1 MKLIPIIQKINRI
14 KKDISE
20 NQTLISTILPVFRYL
35 GWDIFNENRVIFED
49 VTSTKKRVDL
59 TFVFEDDTKFI
70 IEAKRLSHKLSIKD
84 FEQLTVYLNSDDTV
98 NFGILTNGTDYLI
111 ADNKGEGLDGKR
123 IYSFNIFEITECDI
137 QILRLFFSFRSSY
150 KFKDLK
156 KYIKYI
162 QMGVEFGDKKCEKV
176 LEIADFEIDKEVLP
190 KSMTEL
196 QVEKNITKPNFN
208 KINRISKP
216 EIMRPSEKPMTSK
229 EITPILESNSIEKKS
244 ISADLEPI
252 KKRDIEIKKVT
263 DGEKIEFF
271 ELIERNKA
279 KIYINGEYHILQDN
293 NFSSLF
299 VQMLKYVLKKI
310 SSYPILFKKIGS
322 EFDFLFSSN
331 TKPINSGTFEEIA
344 DDMFYNINTNN
355 YTKLKNI
362 EAILRFADRN
372 QD

>member
-59 TFVFEDDTKFI
+59 TFVFEDETKFI

-111 ADNKGEGLDGKR
+111 ADNKGEGLDGKK
-123 IYSFNIFEITECDI
+123 IYNFNIFDITECDI
-137 QILRLFFSFRSSY
+137 QILKLFFSFKASY
-150 KFKDLK
+150 KFRDLK
-156 KYIKYI
+156 KYIRYI

-176 LEIADFEIDKEVLP
+176 LEIADFDVEKELFP
-190 KSMTEL
+190 KSVKEL

-208 KINRISKP
+208 KVDNIPKADIMKMP
-216 EIMRPSEKPMTSK
+216 ERPLVSK
-229 EITPILESNSIEKKS
+229 EITPVLENNSIEKKS
-244 ISADLEPI
+244 ISADLESPKI
-252 KKRDIEIKKVT
+252 IIETKKVVY
-263 DGEKIEFF
+263 GEKIEFF

-279 KIYINGEYHILQDN
+279 KIFINGEYHILQDK

-299 VQMLKYVLKKI
+299 VQMLKYSLKKI
-310 SSYPILFKKIGS
+310 SSYPILFKKIAG
-322 EFDFLFSSN
+322 EFDFLFDSV
-331 TKPINSGTFEEIA
+331 TKPKTSGEFEEVA
-344 DDMFYNINTNN
+344 DDIFYNINTNN

-372 QD
+372 QE